1 VTASDN
7 QWLSPAHA
15 GGWQM
20 DVDDRRRP
28 AQLVLHHGLTK
39 VLTLPIASAAE
50 VPAAADRVVAGAG
63 VPRGVPNQLVAQ
75 LAAKLAVTD
84 GRPSSAAGR

>member
-1 VTASDN
+1 MTASNN

-15 GGWQM
+15 DGWRM
-20 DVDDRRRP
+20 DVDDRQRP
-28 AQLVLHHGLTK
+28 VRLVLHHGPMK

-63 VPRGVPNQLVAQ
+63 VPRAIANQLVAQ

-84 GRPSSAAGR
+84 GRPSPAASA